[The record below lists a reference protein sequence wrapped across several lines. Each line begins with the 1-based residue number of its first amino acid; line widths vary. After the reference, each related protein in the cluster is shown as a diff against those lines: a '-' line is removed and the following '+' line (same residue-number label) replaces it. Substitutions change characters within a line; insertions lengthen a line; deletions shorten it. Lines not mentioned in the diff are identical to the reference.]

1 MLAAKA
7 HASHHL
13 HHHFHHHRDRRHLTG
28 MQQHVSDKHPLV
40 GSGKAALRALVDL
53 LMSMHLANVV
63 LVSYWVE
70 GGKRAEGAP

>member
-1 MLAAKA
+1 
-7 HASHHL
+7 
-13 HHHFHHHRDRRHLTG
+13 

-70 GGKRAEGAP
+70 GGKRAKGAP